1 MMEDGLAIV
10 LSAVKTKNLS
20 TSSQHLYNKATSR
33 GKTWKETEEEEGS
46 RAAEEMRTA
55 ENIQVEQR
63 QLKGLDG

>member
-20 TSSQHLYNKATSR
+20 TSGQHLYNKATSR

-46 RAAEEMRTA
+46 RAAEEM
-55 ENIQVEQR
+55 
-63 QLKGLDG
+63 

>member
-1 MMEDGLAIV
+1 MMEDGLSIV

-46 RAAEEMRTA
+46 RAAEQMRTA